1 MKKGKIAT
9 LAAFCALF
17 AALCLTACG
26 DEGKENATPL
36 PTNTAVQTETAKP
49 TENPTEVPTVK
60 PTAVPTTEPTE
71 VPEIPMPTIETLSD
85 DYNAKDLDYEVL
97 KKMYLKLIKEK
108 TTSD

>member
-17 AALCLTACG
+17 AALCFTACG

-49 TENPTEVPTVK
+49 TENPTRLMMEPSMRTSTNS
-60 PTAVPTTEPTE
+60 TA
-71 VPEIPMPTIETLSD
+71 
-85 DYNAKDLDYEVL
+85 
-97 KKMYLKLIKEK
+97 
-108 TTSD
+108 